1 MERDAMVAWIGRAGM
16 TAAALLMA
24 GCTGS
29 YEPKPLTEKQAATLD
44 KALAGKVAGEKVSCI
59 NREPQTNLTVISNN
73 VLLYRVSRKLVYK
86 NELIGS
92 CSGLSR
98 GDIMIVRSF
107 GSQLCR
113 GDFTTT
119 ADRMTGMMSGACA
132 LGDFIPYR
140 APAK

>member
-1 MERDAMVAWIGRAGM
+1 MRAWMWMAP
-16 TAAALLMA
+16 LLLT

-29 YEPKPLTEKQAATLD
+29 YEAKPLTDKQAAKLD
-44 KALAGKVAGEKVSCI
+44 KALAGKVPGEKMSCI

-92 CSGLSR
+92 CNGLTY
-98 GDIMIVRSF
+98 GDTMIVRSF

-119 ADRMTGMMSGACA
+119 ANLQTGMTSGACA

-140 APAK
+140 APPK

>member
-1 MERDAMVAWIGRAGM
+1 MRVWIGMAPLLL
-16 TAAALLMA
+16 AA
-24 GCTGS
+24 CTGS
-29 YEPKPLTEKQAATLD
+29 YEPTPLTDKQAAKLD

-59 NREPQTNLTVISNN
+59 NREPQSNLTVISNN

-92 CSGLSR
+92 CSGLTY
-98 GDIMIVRSF
+98 GDTMIVRSY
-107 GSQLCR
+107 GSQMCR

-119 ADRMTGMMSGACA
+119 ANLQTGITTGACA

-140 APAK
+140 TPKP

>member
-1 MERDAMVAWIGRAGM
+1 MRAWIWM
-16 TAAALLMA
+16 TPLLLA

-29 YEPKPLTEKQAATLD
+29 YEPKPLTEKQTVALD
-44 KALAGKVAGEKVSCI
+44 KALAGKVPGEKVSCI

-92 CSGLSR
+92 CSGLTY
-98 GDIMIVRSF
+98 GDTMIVRSF

-119 ADRMTGMMSGACA
+119 ANLQTGITTGSCA

-140 APAK
+140 TPTGK

>member
-1 MERDAMVAWIGRAGM
+1 MRAWMKPGM
-16 TAAALLMA
+16 IWASLLLA

-29 YEPKPLTEKQAATLD
+29 YEPRPLTDKQAAELD

-73 VLLYRVSRKLVYK
+73 VLLYRVSRKLVYR
-86 NELIGS
+86 NDLIGS
-92 CSGLSR
+92 CSGLTH
-98 GDIMIVRSF
+98 GDTMIVRSF

-119 ADRMTGMMSGACA
+119 ANLQAGITTGACA
-132 LGDFIPYR
+132 LGDFTPYR
-140 APAK
+140 TPRP

>member
-1 MERDAMVAWIGRAGM
+1 MMRAWMWM
-16 TAAALLMA
+16 TPLLLA

-29 YEPKPLTEKQAATLD
+29 YEPKPLTPKQAAELD
-44 KALAGKVAGEKVSCI
+44 KALAGKVPGEKMSCI
-59 NREPQTNLTVISNN
+59 SRVPQTNLTVISNN

-92 CSGLSR
+92 CNGLTR

-107 GSQLCR
+107 GSQMCR

-119 ADRMTGMMSGACA
+119 ASPVSGMTSGACA

-140 APAK
+140 TPKE

>member
-1 MERDAMVAWIGRAGM
+1 MRAWM
-16 TAAALLMA
+16 LMPLLLA

-29 YEPKPLTEKQAATLD
+29 YEPRPLTDKQTAELD

-73 VLLYRVSRKLVYK
+73 VLLYKVSKRLVYR
-86 NELIGS
+86 NDLIGS
-92 CSGLSR
+92 CNGLTY
-98 GDIMIVRSF
+98 GDTMIVRSF

-119 ADRMTGMMSGACA
+119 ANLQTGMQTGACA

-140 APAK
+140 TPKP

>member
-1 MERDAMVAWIGRAGM
+1 MRAWIWMAP
-16 TAAALLMA
+16 LLLA

-29 YEPKPLTEKQAATLD
+29 YEPRPLTDKQAAELD
-44 KALAGKVAGEKVSCI
+44 KALAGKVPGEKTSCI

-73 VLLYRVSRKLVYK
+73 VLLYRVSKKLVYK

-92 CSGLSR
+92 CNGLTY
-98 GDIMIVRSF
+98 GDTMIVRSF

-119 ADRMTGMMSGACA
+119 ANLQTGMTSGACA

-140 APAK
+140 TPPGK